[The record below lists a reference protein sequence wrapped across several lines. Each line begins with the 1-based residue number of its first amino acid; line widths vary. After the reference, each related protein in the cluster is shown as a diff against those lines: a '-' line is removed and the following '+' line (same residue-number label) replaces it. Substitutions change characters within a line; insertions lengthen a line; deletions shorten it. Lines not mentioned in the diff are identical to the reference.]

1 MVFTFKRKL
10 ASVGGVGLDFQWS
23 NNLTF
28 PALNTVPI
36 GATNSTTDGITVAIS
51 AYDAS
56 TDNIIIT
63 VPVSKAAGGILFGR
77 LQAAT
82 P

>member
-1 MVFTFKRKL
+1 VTL
-10 ASVGGVGLDFQWS
+10 GFQWS

-28 PALNTVPI
+28 PSLNTVPI

-51 AYDAS
+51 AFDVA
-56 TDNIIIT
+56 TDNITIT
-63 VPVSKAAGGILFGR
+63 VPAAKAAGGKLFGR